1 MLMDMA
7 NFTIKVIRPDVIAQ
21 SVEYE
26 KMKFAEFLNIQAG
39 WCTFQFFL
47 A

>member
-1 MLMDMA
+1 MRMDMT
-7 NFTIKVIRPDVIAQ
+7 NFAIDVIRPDIIAK

-39 WCTFQFFL
+39 WYNFQLFL